1 VPDVLQL
8 PPPTSVSVITE
19 PAQTLEGPEIAVGSG
34 FTVTGFVR
42 AQPVDKVY
50 EIVAVPDATPSTI
63 PDVPIVAMEPVALV
77 QIPPEEVSVSVIV
90 VPGHTVD
97 GPPITAGNARF
108 CMRP

>member
-1 VPDVLQL
+1 M
-8 PPPTSVSVITE
+8 TE
-19 PAQTLEGPEIAVGSG
+19 PAHTLEGPEIPVGSG

-77 QIPPEEVSVSVIV
+77 QIPPDEVSVSAIV

-97 GPPITAGNARF
+97 GPPITAGKGFMDAVTDLLQ
-108 CMRP
+108 PVVDVKV